1 MAIEVR
7 MDLAQI
13 RISDVTE
20 QQIIVLRER
29 NGNRYLHI
37 VIGLPEAV
45 AIQRR
50 IKGEMPQRPLTHDL
64 LANTIEQLSGEIEKV
79 VISDLHEHTF
89 FARLIVRRAGELIE
103 IDSRPSDAIAV
114 AAGLDVPI
122 YVAEHVLKEAAQ
134 TP

>member
-114 AAGLDVPI
+114 AAGLDLPI
-122 YVAEHVLKEAAQ
+122 YGAGHELEEAAQ
-134 TP
+134 KP

>member
-1 MAIEVR
+1 

-50 IKGEMPQRPLTHDL
+50 IKGETPQRPLTHDL

>member
-50 IKGEMPQRPLTHDL
+50 IKGETPQRPLTHDL

>member
-114 AAGLDVPI
+114 AAGLVVPL

>member
-1 MAIEVR
+1 MEVR

-50 IKGEMPQRPLTHDL
+50 IKGETPQRPLTHDL

>member
-1 MAIEVR
+1 VAIEVR

-50 IKGEMPQRPLTHDL
+50 IKGETPQRPLTHDL

>member
-1 MAIEVR
+1 VAIEVR

>member
-1 MAIEVR
+1 MEVR

-114 AAGLDVPI
+114 AAGLVVPL